1 MQLYVVSTT
10 RTNNF
15 NDEQIMTKIKTV
27 WEEASQQFGQ
37 HQNCTKYGV
46 YYDYE
51 SDYKGDYS
59 LGIAIEERCG
69 ESVITIPESEK
80 YEVFKVDTSSEHGI
94 INAWKKIWGQAETGE
109 LKRAYTYDF
118 EKYYANGE
126 VEIHIAIK

>member
-27 WEEASQQFGQ
+27 WEEASQHLGQ

-80 YEVFKVDTSSEHGI
+80 YEVFKVDTSNEHGI
-94 INAWKKIWGQAETGE
+94 IKAWKEIWAQAEAGE
-109 LKRAYTYDF
+109 LKRAYSNDF
-118 EKYYANGE
+118 EKYYPNGE